1 MGSISRMAGCNTG
14 SITRKSYDRKSYT
27 RKNGTHV
34 RGTHVGAR
42 CIKNQGAP
50 GKWTAI
56 HHTRGIGKLRKG
68 RLGAVGYSSK
78 LATGARRAAI
88 QRAIRKYGALATYRM
103 LGAIYIYTKRTNP
116 RLSAMYKADRDF
128 VGRQSGYGRHTRRH

>member
-1 MGSISRMAGCNTG
+1 MAGCESG
-14 SITRKSYDRKSYT
+14 SITRKSYNRKSYT
-27 RKNGTHV
+27 RKNGVHV
-34 RGTHVGAR
+34 RGTHVGSR

-50 GKWTAI
+50 GKWTAV

-78 LATGARRAAI
+78 LPVAARHSAINRAI
-88 QRAIRKYGALATYRM
+88 QRYGALPTYRM
-103 LGAIYIYTKRTNP
+103 LNAIYVYSKRTNP

-128 VGRQSGYGRHTRRH
+128 VGKVAGYKKH